1 MKKLI
6 CWALAVLLLLGLT
19 TVAYAAETTCTVTAD
34 SVTAGAGEE
43 VAVAVRITGNPG
55 FTNFGISLRYDREK
69 LKLERLEAGAGEI
82 SGANLQWEDQDGSQ
96 CGYVTSASANAVT
109 GDVVLFTA
117 VFTTAEDFTGTA
129 QVTPVVSYI
138 RNNTALFSVFEEI
151 TATVDSGSVGSGS
164 EVLLGDVNGDGEIT
178 MQDMQIIY
186 RAAMGGLVL
195 TGAQEKTADVNLDGV
210 VTMSDMQLVYQYC
223 MGTIQDFPSKN

>member
-69 LKLERLEAGAGEI
+69 LKLERLETGAGEI

-129 QVTPVVSYI
+129 QVIPVVSYI
-138 RNNTALFSVFEEI
+138 RNNTALFSAFEEI

-164 EVLLGDVNGDGEIT
+164 EGLLGDVNGDGKIN
-178 MQDMQIIY
+178 
-186 RAAMGGLVL
+186 AADASILRMYMRNKVFLS
-195 TGAQEKTADVNLDGV
+195 QEKLQAADVNGDEKINAADVSLII
-210 VTMSDMQLVYQYC
+210 MRLKNKLSK
-223 MGTIQDFPSKN
+223 FPGEK